1 MIRVVLDTNQIVSM
15 AIRPGGVQDQIRA
28 AWRERRFLLLTS
40 PLLLAEVHRVFTYPK
55 LRALIRL
62 SPEEEEAL
70 LRLLVEEAE
79 IMPGTL
85 RVHAVAE
92 DPADNMVL
100 ACAEEGHADYIVSGD
115 SHLLSLREHA
125 GIPIITAREF
135 LKILQGESPP
145 PSLIS

>member
-40 PLLLAEVHRVFTYPK
+40 AQLLAEIHRVLTYPK

-85 RVHAVAE
+85 RVQAVAA
-92 DPADNMVL
+92 DPADDMVL
-100 ACAEEGHADYIVSGD
+100 GCAEEGHADYIVSGD
-115 SHLLSLREHA
+115 NHLLSLREHA
-125 GIPIITAREF
+125 GIPIVTAREF

-145 PSLIS
+145 REG

>member
-28 AWRERRFLLLTS
+28 AWRDRRFLLLTS
-40 PLLLAEVHRVFTYPK
+40 PQLLVEVHRVFTYPR

-79 IMPGTL
+79 ITPGTH
-85 RVHAVAE
+85 RVQTVAA
-92 DPADNMVL
+92 DPADTMVL
-100 ACAEEGHADYIVSGD
+100 ACAEEGHADYIISGD
-115 SHLLSLREHA
+115 NHLLSLREHA

-135 LKILQGESPP
+135 LKILRGESPP
-145 PSLIS
+145 PSLVS